1 MAAQNVCFFNKYGFC
16 KYSDKC
22 RKYHEKELCEK
33 SDCEIRE
40 CSFRHPRVCKYYRDW
55 GFCKFGEWC
64 MFSHKINK
72 NNAVKND
79 EVKKLERK
87 LKDIELE
94 LEKQNEKVL
103 KLENEMKDIYLK
115 VSEKDQTISKINKKL
130 NVLNEKMKVDFE
142 SRFENIEK
150 FEID

>member
-33 SDCEIRE
+33 SNCEIRE
-40 CSFRHPRVCKYYRDW
+40 CSFRHPRICKFFRDW

-64 MFSHKINK
+64 MFSHKNNK

-94 LEKQNEKVL
+94 LEKQNEKLIL
-103 KLENEMKDIYLK
+103 KF
-115 VSEKDQTISKINKKL
+115 QRKIRQSAKL
-130 NVLNEKMKVDFE
+130 IRN
-142 SRFENIEK
+142 
-150 FEID
+150 